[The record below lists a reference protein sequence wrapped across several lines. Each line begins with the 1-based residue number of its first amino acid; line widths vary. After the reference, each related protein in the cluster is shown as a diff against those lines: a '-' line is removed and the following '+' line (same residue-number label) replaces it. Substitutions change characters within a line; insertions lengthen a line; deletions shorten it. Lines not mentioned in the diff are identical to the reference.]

1 MKYKLVMIHDEIE
14 IKLDLSN
21 EANYRNILNLKL
33 PETSQ
38 IRQENYF
45 FDTPMRSL
53 SAAGWALRIRKEGDR
68 TTITAKGPD
77 RAESVGMAIREEI
90 EEEIDAKQSDL
101 FLRGDIDPVLL
112 PPQIADTIVGL
123 CLSQKLKKIISFI
136 NHRTM
141 IAYEA
146 GGSTIDMAIDRTEYS
161 DGSVDF
167 EFEVELSEKSKY
179 KAIMA
184 IVGRIFDKA
193 GVPVV
198 FRGESKYARALKK
211 MDPTSIS

>member
-1 MKYKLVMIHDEIE
+1 MIHDEIE

-21 EANYRNILNLKL
+21 EANYRSILNLKL
-33 PETSQ
+33 PETSP

-68 TTITAKGPD
+68 TTVTAKGPD
-77 RAESVGMAIREEI
+77 RAESEGLAIREEI

-101 FLRGDIDPVLL
+101 LLMGDIDPFSL
-112 PPQIADTIVGL
+112 PTQIADTIVGL
-123 CLSQKLKKIISFI
+123 CSGRKLIKIVSFI
-136 NHRTM
+136 NYRTM

-146 GGSTIDMAIDRTEYS
+146 SGSAIDMALDRTEYS

-167 EFEVELSEKSKY
+167 ELEVELSEKSKY

-184 IVGRIFDKA
+184 IFDRILDKA
-193 GVPVV
+193 GVPVILRV
-198 FRGESKYARALKK
+198 ESKYARALKK
-211 MDPTSIS
+211 MSPTSIPGEKSIE